1 MYKFPPCWDFIGIY
15 NPPLMVRFKKKQQEF
30 SEGYVM
36 PKMTGTADAWM
47 VANVDGWMNERTEN
61 QIPISH
67 HA

>member
-1 MYKFPPCWDFIGIY
+1 
-15 NPPLMVRFKKKQQEF
+15 MVRFKKKQQEF

-67 HA
+67 HAWGKSDKKNPKKCYSR